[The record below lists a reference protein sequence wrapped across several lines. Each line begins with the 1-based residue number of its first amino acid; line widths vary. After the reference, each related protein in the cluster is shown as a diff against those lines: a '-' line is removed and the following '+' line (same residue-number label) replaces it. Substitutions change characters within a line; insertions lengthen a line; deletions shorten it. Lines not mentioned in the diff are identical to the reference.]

1 MGKGGGGFIIFWP
14 ELPNIGEMSISR
26 RRKPE
31 GTDEVKIFPE
41 GANGSLVAKG
51 LISGPDDTFRSFSLR
66 YI

>member
-1 MGKGGGGFIIFWP
+1 MEEKLRRKGTKGWEEGGGGFIIFWP

-41 GANGSLVAKG
+41 GANGSW
-51 LISGPDDTFRSFSLR
+51 
-66 YI
+66 